1 MNNAYLTLVHKEPL
15 LLKEFTLI
23 ENQSNNSLWIFPL
36 IIPRGDEVII
46 LNPGLD
52 ICQVC

>member
-1 MNNAYLTLVHKEPL
+1 MNNAYLTSVHKEPL

-23 ENQSNNSLWIFPL
+23 ENQSNNSLWIPF

-46 LNPGLD
+46 LNPGRD
-52 ICQVC
+52 IYHVY